1 MKPRH
6 FALTGTPA
14 SGFSLIE
21 LMIALAIAAIL
32 AAIAIPMYQKQ
43 VQKSRRTDARTAVL
57 DLAGREERYLSVQ
70 ASYTN
75 VPANLGYAPVGSAA
89 TFPITIG
96 SGYYQLT
103 VTVPAVVA
111 PNSPTYVVSAL
122 AIAARS
128 SKTCNASTSA
138 STTLACS
145 SHRPPVPAAPI
156 PRQPAGSECRR
167 RRVTTTGGPYMM
179 LCSTGEARH
188 ARQAQHFPDRPDGL
202 RQDRGR

>member
-111 PNSPTYVVSAL
+111 PNPPTYVVSAL
-122 AIAARS
+122 AIAGSQLKDLQCQYFSVDNTGLQFS
-128 SKTCNASTSA
+128 SATGAGGANTAATCW
-138 STTLACS
+138 
-145 SHRPPVPAAPI
+145 
-156 PRQPAGSECRR
+156 Q
-167 RRVTTTGGPYMM
+167 
-179 LCSTGEARH
+179 
-188 ARQAQHFPDRPDGL
+188 
-202 RQDRGR
+202 